1 MKKTLLILVMLF
13 PLSGFSQVKLSGRV
27 YNAQTREILPYANV
41 IIESRNTGT
50 ISDKDGLFEL
60 TVNPSDTVTVSYI
73 GFQTTTL
80 IAEESATNN
89 DVYLEPVPYEI
100 SDVIVTNRKS
110 KLKKL
115 GHSSGGSNIIGLAI
129 PFFQYD
135 EIKRGDRIG
144 KEVGVIIKIKS
155 DTSIKSFNV
164 FITKNLYELAKFRL
178 TFYSVQDG
186 IPGDVLINRDI
197 TFEITSQQKGRYT
210 LDLTP
215 YDIFL
220 DSGQEVLVTM
230 TLLDE
235 TGDEIPNVFWLN
247 GALAGKG
254 VFKRNV
260 GMSEWNRI
268 GGTITMYLEGRV
280 YSD

>member
-1 MKKTLLILVMLF
+1 MKNTLLSLVMLLPF
-13 PLSGFSQVKLSGRV
+13 SGFGQTQQLSGHV

-60 TVNPSDTVTVSYI
+60 TANPSDTVTISYL
-73 GFQTTTL
+73 GFQ
-80 IAEESATNN
+80 SATLTTEELAINN
-89 DVYLEPVPYEI
+89 AVYLEPVPYEI

-115 GHSSGGSNIIGLAI
+115 GHSSGGSRMISV
-129 PFFQYD
+129 PFFQLD

-144 KEVGVIIKIKS
+144 KEVGTVIKIKS
-155 DTSIKSFNV
+155 DTSVKSFNV
-164 FITKNLYELAKFRL
+164 LITKNLYELAKFRL

-186 IPGDVLINRDI
+186 TPSDVLINRDI
-197 TFEITSQQKGRYT
+197 TFEITNHQRGRYT

-220 DSGQEVLVTM
+220 DGGQEVLVTM

-235 TGDEIPNVFWLN
+235 TGDEIPNIFFLN

-254 VFKRNV
+254 IFKRNV
-260 GMSEWNRI
+260 GVSEWDRI
-268 GGTITMYLEGRV
+268 GGTITMYLEGLV

>member
-1 MKKTLLILVMLF
+1 MKNALLILFMLF
-13 PLSGFSQVKLSGRV
+13 PLSGFSQAKLSGHV

-60 TVNPSDTVTVSYI
+60 TANPSDTVTVSYL
-73 GFQTTTL
+73 GFQTTTI

-110 KLKKL
+110 KMRKF
-115 GHSSGGSNIIGLAI
+115 GHSSGGSRMLFV
-129 PFFQYD
+129 PFFTLG
-135 EIKRGDRIG
+135 EVKRGNRIG
-144 KEVGVIIKIKS
+144 KEVGTIIKVKS
-155 DTSIKSFNV
+155 DTSVKSFNV
-164 FITKNLYELAKFRL
+164 LITKNLYELAKFRL

-220 DSGQEVLVTM
+220 DGGQEVLVTM

-235 TGDEIPNVFWLN
+235 TGEEIPNIFFLN
-247 GALAGKG
+247 GALTGKG
-254 VFKRNV
+254 IYKRNV
-260 GMSEWNRI
+260 GMSEWERI
-268 GGTITMYLEGRV
+268 GGTITMYLEGRF

>member
-1 MKKTLLILVMLF
+1 MKNALMSLAILF
-13 PLSGFSQVKLSGRV
+13 PLLGFGQAKLSGRV

-50 ISDKDGLFEL
+50 ISDKNGLFEL
-60 TVNPSDTVTVSYI
+60 TANPSDTVTVSYL
-73 GFQTTTL
+73 GFR
-80 IAEESATNN
+80 SATLTAEDLAANN
-89 DVYLEPVPYEI
+89 AVYLEPVPYEI

-110 KLKKL
+110 KLKNL
-115 GHSSGGSNIIGLAI
+115 GHSSGGSRMFSV
-129 PFFQYD
+129 PFFQMG

-144 KEVGVIIKIKS
+144 KEVGAIIKIKS
-155 DTSIKSFNV
+155 DTSVKSFNV
-164 FITKNLYELAKFRL
+164 LIIKNLYEMAKFRL

-186 IPGDVLINRDI
+186 KPSDVLINRDI
-197 TFEITSQQKGRYT
+197 TFEITSQQKGLYT

-220 DSGQEVLVTM
+220 SGGQEVLVTM

-235 TGDEIPNVFWLN
+235 TGDEIPNILWLN
-247 GALAGKG
+247 AAPLTGKG
-254 VFKRNV
+254 IFKRNV
-260 GMSEWNRI
+260 GDSSWERI
-268 GGTITMYLEGRV
+268 GGTITMYLQGQV

>member
-1 MKKTLLILVMLF
+1 MKNTLLSLVLLF
-13 PLSGFSQVKLSGRV
+13 PLLGFGQTQLSGYV

-60 TVNPSDTVTVSYI
+60 TAGPSDTVTVSYL
-73 GFQTTTL
+73 GFET
-80 IAEESATNN
+80 IAMSAEELATNN
-89 DVYLEPVPYEI
+89 AIYLEPVPYEI
-100 SDVIVTNRKS
+100 SEVIVRNRKS
-110 KLKKL
+110 KLRNL
-115 GHSSGGSNIIGLAI
+115 GHNSGDSGMFSV
-129 PFFQYD
+129 PFFQMG

-144 KEVGVIIKIKS
+144 KEVGAIIKIKS
-155 DTSIKSFNV
+155 DTSVKSFNV
-164 FITKNLYELAKFRL
+164 LINRNMYEQAKFRL

-210 LDLTP
+210 LELTP

-220 DSGQEVLVTM
+220 NGGQEVLVTM

-235 TGDEIPNVFWLN
+235 TGEEIPNIFFLN
-247 GALAGKG
+247 GSLAGKG
-254 VFKRNV
+254 IFKRNV
-260 GMSEWNRI
+260 GDSSWERI
-268 GGTITMYLEGRV
+268 GGTITMYLQGQV